1 MEKKERTYRVVIETG
16 RHRGAFAKRFAV
28 AFVKAFL
35 DTVATFLPPPLSF
48 FAKVLL
54 NLF

>member
-1 MEKKERTYRVVIETG
+1 MKKGKPTYRVTVEPS

-28 AFVKAFL
+28 AFVKALL
-35 DTVATFLPPPLSF
+35 DTAATFLPPPLSF
-48 FAKVLL
+48 IVKVLL